1 MARVRPARAAE
12 AGVANGKQ
20 SRAEIF
26 LEKRCERPHG
36 SGYRYLPKA
45 QDRADSGLLRP
56 IAGIL
61 PQTLPGPLL
70 ASI

>member
-12 AGVANGKQ
+12 AGVANGEQ

-45 QDRADSGLLRP
+45 QDRADSGLLR
-56 IAGIL
+56 
-61 PQTLPGPLL
+61 
-70 ASI
+70 